1 MSGADSMRAWRVAL
15 AGMVSLGV
23 AMGVGRFAFTPLLP
37 VMLQERVIDLP
48 AASWLASINYLAYMV
63 GALLCT
69 LQPWVWARFRQL
81 PSVAYSTAVRAG
93 LVATSL
99 LTLAMAMPV
108 PAAWPGLRFCVG
120 VASAVVFVFTSGW
133 CLSRLAQL
141 GAPALGGVIFAGPG
155 LGIVISGLVGGGMVA
170 WNWTAASG
178 WLIFGLLAVVLTAS
192 VWHIL
197 QGSEERLV
205 PMRRQGTVSRSGAA
219 PRSGQ
224 AVAPVPARQ
233 TAAGADREIGFL
245 ALAYGLAGFGYII
258 TATFLPVIARE
269 ALPGSAWLDLF
280 WPIFGSGVVIG
291 ALLATR
297 VASAGDRRYLL
308 AGAYLVQAAGIG
320 ASLWRPTLA
329 GFAIGSLVL
338 GVPFTAITFFAMQE
352 VRRLRG
358 GAAASFIGLLTAT
371 YGVGQIIGPALVAF
385 LLARSA
391 TPGSGFTL
399 SLQIAAGA
407 LACGAALYLWMIR
420 AFPIGP
426 GTKGTRTASGRFA

>member
-1 MSGADSMRAWRVAL
+1 
-15 AGMVSLGV
+15 
-23 AMGVGRFAFTPLLP
+23 
-37 VMLQERVIDLP
+37 
-48 AASWLASINYLAYMV
+48 
-63 GALLCT
+63 
-69 LQPWVWARFRQL
+69 
-81 PSVAYSTAVRAG
+81 
-93 LVATSL
+93 
-99 LTLAMAMPV
+99 MAMPV

-155 LGIVISGLVGGGMVA
+155 LGIVVSGLVGGGMVA
-170 WNWTAASG
+170 CNWTAASG

-269 ALPGSAWLDLF
+269 ALPGSAWVDLF

-291 ALLATR
+291 ALLAMR